1 MSMSWEAVLQAYGG
15 GGGHTTAATNAGDGG
30 DGGGE
35 EEEEEGGGSCVAST
49 CLRVDPWLLALVRT
63 SLLKQ

>member
-15 GGGHTTAATNAGDGG
+15 VGGHTATNAGDGG
-30 DGGGE
+30 DGDEE